1 MAKTRKKVV
10 KEVKNGALYD
20 DGTILIRNVRFS
32 YPHLDKPYAGKKPDG
47 TPMGEPAYSL
57 TGLAPKATHKEV
69 MLLCRDEVRRLLAE
83 NKLKDIGADKKF
95 IRDGDLSGRETDAGN
110 WTISAREKTAPILR
124 DENNRNVERV
134 DAGRKFYGGCYG
146 DMLIRPWFQSN
157 QWGKRVN
164 ANLLAVKFVKDG
176 EPFGE
181 GRITE
186 DDVDEVFGGVA
197 DDDDG
202 YEDDEDED
210 EAL

>member
-1 MAKTRKKVV
+1 MAKTRKKIV

-57 TGLAPKATHKEV
+57 TGLAPKATHKDV
-69 MLLCRDEVRRLLAE
+69 MLLCRDEVRRLLTE

-95 IRDGDLSGRETDAGN
+95 IRDGDLSGKETDAGN
-110 WTISAREKTAPILR
+110 WTISAREKTPPILR
-124 DENNRNVERV
+124 DEDNRNVERA

-164 ANLLAVKFVKDG
+164 ANLLAVKFGKDG

-202 YEDDEDED
+202 YDDDED